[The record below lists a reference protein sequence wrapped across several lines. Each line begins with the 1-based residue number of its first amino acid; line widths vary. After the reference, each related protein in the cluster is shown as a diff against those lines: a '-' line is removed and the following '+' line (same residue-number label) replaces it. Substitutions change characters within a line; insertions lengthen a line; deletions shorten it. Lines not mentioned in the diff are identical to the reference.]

1 LVLLKCSSEIE
12 AVCPI
17 DASAL
22 VVSAWLDPQH
32 DAWTISHLGDR
43 DQETSI
49 ELQAIGGDY
58 VDLVSGV
65 CPAAETFG
73 SAS

>member
-1 LVLLKCSSEIE
+1 MALLKCSSETE
-12 AVCPI
+12 VVCPI

-43 DQETSI
+43 D
-49 ELQAIGGDY
+49 
-58 VDLVSGV
+58 
-65 CPAAETFG
+65 
-73 SAS
+73 